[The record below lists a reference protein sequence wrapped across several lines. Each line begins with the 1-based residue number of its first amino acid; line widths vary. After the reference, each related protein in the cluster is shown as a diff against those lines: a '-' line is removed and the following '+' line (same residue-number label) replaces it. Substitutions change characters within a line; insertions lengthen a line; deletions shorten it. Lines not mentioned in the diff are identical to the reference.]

1 MAAAKPL
8 AYSLG
13 TEQAP
18 VAGNP
23 VHSDFFLVEED
34 IISYFKNTD
43 RSIQMGSHEVGQ
55 IEFVI
60 G

>member
-1 MAAAKPL
+1 MAA
-8 AYSLG
+8 
-13 TEQAP
+13 EQAP

-55 IEFVI
+55 IELVI